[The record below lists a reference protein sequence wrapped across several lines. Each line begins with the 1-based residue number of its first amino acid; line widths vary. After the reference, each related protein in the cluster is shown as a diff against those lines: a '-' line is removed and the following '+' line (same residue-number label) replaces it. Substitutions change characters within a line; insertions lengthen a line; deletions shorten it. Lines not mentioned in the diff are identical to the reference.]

1 MHGTQL
7 DALTNETVE
16 LLQTLI
22 RNRCVNDGT
31 PESGE
36 EVRNADVLQSY
47 IEGPG
52 VLIERFEPT
61 PGRVSIVGRI
71 EGSDPEAPS
80 LCLMGHTDVVPVNEA
95 GWDQDP
101 FGGEILDTGA
111 GPEVW
116 GRGAVDMLNLT
127 SSMAVVFRNLA
138 NSGFRPTGDLL
149 YFGVADEEAGS
160 AHGARW
166 MADNH
171 PDAMRADYVL
181 TESGGLHS
189 GPEEAP
195 FIGVNIAEKGVAWR
209 RLTLRGTPG
218 HGSAPFRS
226 DNALVKAAGVV
237 QRLAD
242 YRPAPRFHELWSNR
256 VETLGL
262 PDELQAA
269 LLDPE
274 QIEDVLEVLPRSA
287 GAHFHACTHTTFSPN
302 LVDGGQMKV
311 NVIPDTVVVDVD
323 IRTLP
328 GEGPE
333 EVEAHLREALGDL
346 AEHVEI
352 EPLMNDAASI
362 SRIDNPLWDALE
374 RAVNDPFPTA
384 NLSAQFVA
392 GFTDARIYRE
402 MGAVAYGAGLF
413 SPSLDVGQ
421 YASRFHGH
429 NERIDIESLS
439 LTTRL
444 WHHVV
449 TDLLG

>member
-1 MHGTQL
+1 MTLDGQRL

-22 RNRCVNDGT
+22 RNECVNDGT
-31 PESGE
+31 PESGG
-36 EVRNADVLQSY
+36 EVRNADVLQQV

-52 VLIERFEPT
+52 VAVERFEPT

-80 LCLMGHTDVVPVNEA
+80 LCLMGHTDVVPVHPE
-95 GWDQDP
+95 GWVNDP
-101 FGGEILDTGA
+101 FGGELIDG
-111 GPEVW
+111 EVW

-127 SSMAVVFRNLA
+127 SSMAVAFRNLGA
-138 NSGFRPTGDLL
+138 RGFRPRGDLI

-160 AHGARW
+160 THGARW

-171 PDAMRADYVL
+171 PAAIRADYVL
-181 TESGGLHS
+181 TENGGLHS
-189 GPEEAP
+189 GPDEAP
-195 FIGVNIAEKGVAWR
+195 YVGVNVAERGVAWR
-209 RLTLRGTPG
+209 RLTLRGVPG
-218 HGSAPFRS
+218 HGSMPFRR

-242 YRPAPRFHELWSNR
+242 YRPAPKFTELWRTR

-262 PDELQAA
+262 PDELRDV

-274 QIEDVLEVLPRSA
+274 RIDEALDQLPSVPA
-287 GAHFHACTHTTFSPN
+287 ASHLYSCTHTTLSPN
-302 LVDGGQMKV
+302 LVDGGSMKV

-333 EVEAHLREALGDL
+333 EVEAHLRDALGDL
-346 AEHVEI
+346 ADHVEV
-352 EPLMNDAASI
+352 ESLMNDEASI
-362 SRIDNPLWDALE
+362 SRADTPLWDAIG
-374 RAVNDPFPTA
+374 RAVNTPFPTA
-384 NLSAQFVA
+384 RLTPQMVV

-413 SPSLDVGQ
+413 SPSLNAGEFG
-421 YASRFHGH
+421 SRFHGH
-429 NERIDIESLS
+429 NERIDVESLS

-444 WHHVV
+444 WHDVAV
-449 TDLLG
+449 DLLG